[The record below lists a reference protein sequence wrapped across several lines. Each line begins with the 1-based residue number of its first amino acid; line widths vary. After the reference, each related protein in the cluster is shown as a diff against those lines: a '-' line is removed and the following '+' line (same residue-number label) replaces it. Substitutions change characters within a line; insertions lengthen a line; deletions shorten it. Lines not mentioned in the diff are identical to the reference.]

1 MCAEVSEL
9 AWAGHNAAVRKTK
22 AARKWIN
29 LVSQPNEPVVEGLWL
44 KQEKKPSCE
53 STRPVA
59 TRFWACQT
67 SAYMQRSWNQNTRC
81 TGKCTFVFPVS
92 ASYPQRM
99 LSKNCLLPLVLSISP
114 FRFGLRFFFFFYIQA
129 TLGERPQADVA
140 DAYLWQAGLTHM
152 LRAFHKH
159 GLPNWQVTETAEEQ
173 QCTASQCEPLGSP
186 QRPTHSRLRREMQR
200 EERW

>member
-114 FRFGLRFFFFFYIQA
+114 FRFGLRFFFFYIQA

-173 QCTASQCEPLGSP
+173 QCTALQCEPLGSP

>member
-22 AARKWIN
+22 AARKWIS

-44 KQEKKPSCE
+44 KQKKKSLAVSRRGLLLHASQRVRHRHTCNAAGIK
-53 STRPVA
+53 TRDV
-59 TRFWACQT
+59 QE
-67 SAYMQRSWNQNTRC
+67 
-81 TGKCTFVFPVS
+81 KCTFVFPVS

-114 FRFGLRFFFFFYIQA
+114 FRFGLRFFYIQA

-173 QCTASQCEPLGSP
+173 QCTASQCEPLASP
-186 QRPTHSRLRREMQR
+186 QRPTHSGLRREMQR

>member
-1 MCAEVSEL
+1 MQLWGKRRRQGNGKE
-9 AWAGHNAAVRKTK
+9 
-22 AARKWIN
+22 
-29 LVSQPNEPVVEGLWL
+29 VSQPNEPVVEGLWL
-44 KQEKKPSCE
+44 KQKKKPSCE

-59 TRFWACQT
+59 TRFSACQT

-114 FRFGLRFFFFFYIQA
+114 FRFGLRFFYIQA

-186 QRPTHSRLRREMQR
+186 QRPTHSGLRREMQR

>member
-1 MCAEVSEL
+1 MSISVRRCENARKHAERREITPGTQTQRGKDGDKWHSRCKGWIQMCAEVSEL

-114 FRFGLRFFFFFYIQA
+114 FRFGLRFFFFIS
-129 TLGERPQADVA
+129 RPRSAR
-140 DAYLWQAGLTHM
+140 G
-152 LRAFHKH
+152 HK
-159 GLPNWQVTETAEEQ
+159 L
-173 QCTASQCEPLGSP
+173 
-186 QRPTHSRLRREMQR
+186 M
-200 EERW
+200 

>member
-114 FRFGLRFFFFFYIQA
+114 FRFGLRFFFYIQA

-186 QRPTHSRLRREMQR
+186 QWPTHSRLRREMQR